1 VTRGTVSTAAV
12 RFVLAG
18 LDRMGA
24 DSGVLARRAGLP
36 VWALGDN
43 TARISRVQLAS
54 VLGLVR
60 AELADPGLGCHL
72 GCQWRF
78 GALHLYDYLF
88 GTAAT
93 LGEAVAVGYRYV
105 GIVTGADGAEIG
117 LIEDDGRVTVVHGAR
132 DGVDPDVNAVLSELA
147 MSVLIT
153 RVWQAL
159 GRDVTPLHVGVAAAA
174 PAHHRE
180 LAEMFGARRIDFG
193 QGSSTMT
200 FARADL
206 GLMMP
211 GADPRLAAVLRR
223 HAETVIAGPGITP
236 QWIDRFRQVLATCL
250 AAQDLTLG
258 VVAHRL
264 GMSPRTVQRR
274 LEQDSTSW
282 RAEADAVRRE
292 QASRLRAEGLSGAA
306 IAARLGYSDAR
317 ALRRAVR
324 RWATGAGTITDRPGQ
339 PCGRAVV

>member
-1 VTRGTVSTAAV
+1 MTRGTVSTAAV

-54 VLGLVR
+54 VLGLGR

-93 LGEAVAVGYRYV
+93 LGEALAVGYRYV

-223 HAETVIAGPGITP
+223 HAESVIAGPGITP

-258 VVAHRL
+258 VVARRL

-274 LEQDSTSW
+274 LERNSTSW
-282 RAEADAVRRE
+282 RAEADAMRSE
-292 QASRLRAEGLSGAA
+292 QARWLRAEGLSGAA

-324 RWATGAGTITDRPGQ
+324 RWATGAGHNH
-339 PCGRAVV
+339 

>member
-1 VTRGTVSTAAV
+1 MTRGTVSTAAV

-54 VLGLVR
+54 VLGLGR

-206 GLMMP
+206 GLTMP
-211 GADPRLAAVLRR
+211 GADPRLATVLRR

-258 VVAHRL
+258 VVARRL

-274 LEQDSTSW
+274 LERNSTSW
-282 RAEADAVRRE
+282 RAEADAMRSE
-292 QASRLRAEGLSGAA
+292 QARWLRAEGLSGAA

-324 RWATGAGTITDRPGQ
+324 RWATGAGHNH
-339 PCGRAVV
+339 

>member
-1 VTRGTVSTAAV
+1 MTRGTVSTAAV

-54 VLGLVR
+54 VLGLGR

-93 LGEAVAVGYRYV
+93 LGEALAVGYRYV

-117 LIEDDGRVTVVHGAR
+117 LIEDDGRVTVVHRVR

-211 GADPRLAAVLRR
+211 GADPRLATVLRR
-223 HAETVIAGPGITP
+223 HAESVIAGPGITP

-258 VVAHRL
+258 VVARRL

-274 LEQDSTSW
+274 LERNSTSW
-282 RAEADAVRRE
+282 RDEADAMRSE
-292 QASRLRAEGLSGAA
+292 QARWLRAEGLSGAA

-324 RWATGAGTITDRPGQ
+324 RWATGAGHNH
-339 PCGRAVV
+339 

>member
-1 VTRGTVSTAAV
+1 MTRGTVSTAAV

-18 LDRMGA
+18 LDRVGA

-54 VLGLVR
+54 VLGLGR

-93 LGEAVAVGYRYV
+93 LGEALAVGYRYV

-117 LIEDDGRVTVVHGAR
+117 LIEDDGRVTVVHRVR

-258 VVAHRL
+258 VVARRL

-274 LEQDSTSW
+274 LERNSTSW
-282 RAEADAVRRE
+282 RDEADAMRSE
-292 QASRLRAEGLSGAA
+292 QARWLRAEGLSGAA

-324 RWATGAGTITDRPGQ
+324 RWATGAGHNH
-339 PCGRAVV
+339 

>member
-1 VTRGTVSTAAV
+1 MTRGTVSTAAV

-117 LIEDDGRVTVVHGAR
+117 LIEDDGRVTVVHRAR

-206 GLMMP
+206 GLLVP
-211 GADPRLAAVLRR
+211 GADPELATVLRR
-223 HAETVIAGPGITP
+223 HAETVIAAPGITP
-236 QWIDRFRQVLATCL
+236 QWIDRFRLVLATCL

-258 VVAHRL
+258 VVARRL
-264 GMSPRTVQRR
+264 GMSPRTVQHR
-274 LEQDSTSW
+274 LERNSTSW
-282 RAEADAVRRE
+282 RAEADAVRSE
-292 QASRLRAEGLSGAA
+292 QARWLRAEGLSGAA

-324 RWATGAGTITDRPGQ
+324 RWATGAGHNH
-339 PCGRAVV
+339 

>member
-18 LDRMGA
+18 LDRVGA

-54 VLGLVR
+54 VLGLGR

-258 VVAHRL
+258 VVARRL

-274 LEQDSTSW
+274 LERNSTSW
-282 RAEADAVRRE
+282 RDEADAMRSE
-292 QASRLRAEGLSGAA
+292 QARWLRAEGLSGAA

-324 RWATGAGTITDRPGQ
+324 RWATGAGHNH
-339 PCGRAVV
+339 

>member
-1 VTRGTVSTAAV
+1 MTRGTVSTAAV

-18 LDRMGA
+18 LDRVGA

-54 VLGLVR
+54 VLGLGR

-93 LGEAVAVGYRYV
+93 LGEALAVGYRYV

-211 GADPRLAAVLRR
+211 GADPRLAAILRR
-223 HAETVIAGPGITP
+223 HAETVIAAPDITP

-258 VVAHRL
+258 VVARRL

-274 LEQDSTSW
+274 LERNSTSW
-282 RAEADAVRRE
+282 RDEADAMRSE
-292 QASRLRAEGLSGAA
+292 QARWLRAEGLSGAA

-324 RWATGAGTITDRPGQ
+324 RWATGAGHNH
-339 PCGRAVV
+339 

>member
-12 RFVLAG
+12 RFVLAA
-18 LDRMGA
+18 LDRVGA
-24 DSGVLARRAGLP
+24 DAGALARRAGLP

-43 TARISRVQLAS
+43 TARISRGQLAS
-54 VLGLVR
+54 VLRLAG
-60 AELADPGLGCHL
+60 AELADPGLGSHL

-93 LGEAVAVGYRYV
+93 LGEALAVGYRFV

-117 LIEDDGRVTVVHGAR
+117 LVEDDGRMTVVHRAR
-132 DGVDPDVNAVLSELA
+132 YAVDPDVSAVLSELGL
-147 MSVLIT
+147 SVLIT
-153 RVWQAL
+153 RVRQAL
-159 GRDVTPLHVGVAAAA
+159 GRDITPLHVGVAAAA
-174 PAHHRE
+174 PANHRE

-193 QGSSTMT
+193 QGSATMT

-206 GLMMP
+206 GLLMP
-211 GADPRLAAVLRR
+211 GADPELAAVLRR
-223 HAETVIAGPGITP
+223 HAETVIAALGITP

-258 VVAHRL
+258 VVAQRL
-264 GMSPRTVQRR
+264 GMSPRTVQRW
-274 LEQDSTSW
+274 LERNSTSW

-292 QASRLRAEGLSGAA
+292 QARWLRAEGLSGAA

-324 RWATGAGTITDRPGQ
+324 RWATGV
-339 PCGRAVV
+339 GRNH

>member
-1 VTRGTVSTAAV
+1 MTRGTVSTAAV

-54 VLGLVR
+54 VLGLGR

-117 LIEDDGRVTVVHGAR
+117 LIEDDGRVTVVHRVR

-258 VVAHRL
+258 VVARRL

-274 LEQDSTSW
+274 LERNSTSW
-282 RAEADAVRRE
+282 RAEADAVRSE
-292 QASRLRAEGLSGAA
+292 QARWLRAEGLSGAA

-324 RWATGAGTITDRPGQ
+324 RWATGAGHNH
-339 PCGRAVV
+339 

>member
-1 VTRGTVSTAAV
+1 MTRGTVSTAAV

-43 TARISRVQLAS
+43 TARISRVQLAG
-54 VLGLVR
+54 VLGLGR

-93 LGEAVAVGYRYV
+93 LGEALAVGYRYV

-117 LIEDDGRVTVVHGAR
+117 LIEDDGRVTVVHRVR

-193 QGSSTMT
+193 QGRSTMT

-211 GADPRLAAVLRR
+211 GADPRLATVLRR
-223 HAETVIAGPGITP
+223 HAESVIAGPGITP

-258 VVAHRL
+258 VVARRL

-274 LEQDSTSW
+274 LERNSTSW

-292 QASRLRAEGLSGAA
+292 QARWLRAEGLSGAA

-324 RWATGAGTITDRPGQ
+324 RWATGAGHNH
-339 PCGRAVV
+339 

>member
-1 VTRGTVSTAAV
+1 
-12 RFVLAG
+12 VLAG
-18 LDRMGA
+18 LDRVGA

-54 VLGLVR
+54 VLGLGR

-258 VVAHRL
+258 VVARRL

-274 LEQDSTSW
+274 LERNSTSW
-282 RAEADAVRRE
+282 RDEADAMRSE
-292 QASRLRAEGLSGAA
+292 QARWLRAEGLSGAA

-324 RWATGAGTITDRPGQ
+324 RWATGAGHNH
-339 PCGRAVV
+339 

>member
-1 VTRGTVSTAAV
+1 M

-18 LDRMGA
+18 LDRVGA

-54 VLGLVR
+54 VLGLGR

-117 LIEDDGRVTVVHGAR
+117 LIEDDGRVTVVHRVR

-223 HAETVIAGPGITP
+223 HAESVIAGPGITP

-258 VVAHRL
+258 VVARRL

-274 LEQDSTSW
+274 LERNSTSW
-282 RAEADAVRRE
+282 RDEADAMRSE
-292 QASRLRAEGLSGAA
+292 QARWLRAEGLSGAA

-324 RWATGAGTITDRPGQ
+324 RWATGAGHNH
-339 PCGRAVV
+339 

>member
-54 VLGLVR
+54 VLGLGR

-258 VVAHRL
+258 VVARRL

-274 LEQDSTSW
+274 LERNSTSW
-282 RAEADAVRRE
+282 RDEADAMRSE
-292 QASRLRAEGLSGAA
+292 QARWLRAEGLSGAA

-324 RWATGAGTITDRPGQ
+324 RWATGAGHNH
-339 PCGRAVV
+339 

>member
-1 VTRGTVSTAAV
+1 MTRGTVSTAAV

-18 LDRMGA
+18 LDRVGA

-54 VLGLVR
+54 VLGLGR

-258 VVAHRL
+258 VVARRL

-274 LEQDSTSW
+274 LERNSTSW
-282 RAEADAVRRE
+282 RDEADAMRSE
-292 QASRLRAEGLSGAA
+292 QARWLRAEGLSGAA

-324 RWATGAGTITDRPGQ
+324 RWATGAGHNH
-339 PCGRAVV
+339 